1 VIEKE
6 DLGVEMGKE
15 EVGGRIRRRDF
26 VWFNGGLGTVQSQRN
41 EIRSSD
47 SVHRVYNRMCALD

>member
-6 DLGVEMGKE
+6 DLGVEKRKE
-15 EVGGRIRRRDF
+15 EVGGRIGRRDF
-26 VWFNGGLGTVQSQRN
+26 VWLNGGLGTVQSQRN